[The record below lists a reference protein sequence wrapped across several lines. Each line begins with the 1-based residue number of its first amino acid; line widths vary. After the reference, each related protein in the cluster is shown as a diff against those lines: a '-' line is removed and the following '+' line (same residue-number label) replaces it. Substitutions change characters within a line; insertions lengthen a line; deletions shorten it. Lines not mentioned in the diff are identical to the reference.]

1 MIGRT
6 NKTLKMRVLLV
17 DDDLGNPGSMR
28 GRVLTELVD
37 EFAERNAELIKAI
50 SFDDALAAVVSDAA
64 LHCVCVD
71 WTLGKND
78 RPGAGI
84 AAHHPPAQRE
94 PARIFAGRSQ
104 REKEHHRRGH
114 GTG

>member
-28 GRVLTELVD
+28 GRVLNELVE

-50 SFDDALAAVVSDAA
+50 SFDDALAAGHWFLGGGIFFSKSD
-64 LHCVCVD
+64 H
-71 WTLGKND
+71 NN
-78 RPGAGI
+78 PFF
-84 AAHHPPAQRE
+84 E
-94 PARIFAGRSQ
+94 S
-104 REKEHHRRGH
+104 
-114 GTG
+114 

>member
-28 GRVLTELVD
+28 GRVLNELVE

-50 SFDDALAAVVSDAA
+50 SWRMKPAPRQRVIA
-64 LHCVCVD
+64 CRVCA
-71 WTLGKND
+71 NNCASS
-78 RPGAGI
+78 PAG
-84 AAHHPPAQRE
+84 
-94 PARIFAGRSQ
+94 
-104 REKEHHRRGH
+104 
-114 GTG
+114 